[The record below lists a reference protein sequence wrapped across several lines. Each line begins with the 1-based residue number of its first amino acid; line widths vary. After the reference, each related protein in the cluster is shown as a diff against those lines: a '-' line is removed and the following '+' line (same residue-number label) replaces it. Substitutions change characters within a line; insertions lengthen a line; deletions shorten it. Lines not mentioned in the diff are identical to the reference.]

1 MADGVLLVA
10 VHLRE
15 AAAVAVFGQKHR
27 VITESGASAAFQGYI
42 APCFA
47 LEAMYI
53 ARSINARYYRTEPCV
68 SRLHAFHA
76 LKQKAHVCLRV
87 TGLAGKARRMNSRST
102 VQRIYFKTGIVG
114 KTWQP
119 VSLVNPQSLT
129 TGIFVQRKPILRD
142 ILCAV

>member
-1 MADGVLLVA
+1 MTDGIFLVA

-47 LEAMYI
+47 LKAMYI

-76 LKQKAHVCLRV
+76 LKQKAHVRLRIAGL
-87 TGLAGKARRMNSRST
+87 TGKTCSMNSGSA
-102 VQRIYFKTGIVG
+102 VQRINFKTGIVG
-114 KTWQP
+114 KTWQS
-119 VSLVNPQSLT
+119 VSLVNP
-129 TGIFVQRKPILRD
+129 
-142 ILCAV
+142 